1 MNHNQRNN
9 GHNRHRDVLKAA
21 LDNPDSLTLMKLKHN
36 KKVLRLGRDDELL
49 YDFEPQIK
57 KPVNVIDYDE
67 SKHKSMEPEQ
77 ALEAYK
83 ALPDDHKSFIKALH
97 SDGLIPGLRS
107 LTYVKTD
114 DGEWPQQQEDIF
126 KQANS

>member
-1 MNHNQRNN
+1 MNHNQRSR
-9 GHNRHRDVLKAA
+9 GPKTHRDVLETA
-21 LDNPDSLTLMKLKHN
+21 LNSNDSFTLMKLKHN
-36 KKVLRLGRDDELL
+36 AKIIKLGRDDELL
-49 YDFEPQIK
+49 YEFETQIK
-57 KPVNVIDYDE
+57 KPVNIIDYDE

-107 LTYVKTD
+107 LAYVKTD
-114 DGEWPQQQEDIF
+114 DKEWPKNTADLF
-126 KQANS
+126 